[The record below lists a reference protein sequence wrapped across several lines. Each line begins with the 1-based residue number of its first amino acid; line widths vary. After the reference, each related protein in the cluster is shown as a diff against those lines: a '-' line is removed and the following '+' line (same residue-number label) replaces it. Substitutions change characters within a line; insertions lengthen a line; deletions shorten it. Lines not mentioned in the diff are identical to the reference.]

1 MRCGSMS
8 NLKNHLGFLMTIYLY
23 PGVKGLLDDANNGVN
38 LTINK
43 KNNRFY

>member
-1 MRCGSMS
+1 
-8 NLKNHLGFLMTIYLY
+8 MTIYLY